1 MKRKVH
7 LANIIL
13 SVVLPLAVTSA
24 PALAQKTSANPTT
37 IKMGYFNLVLI
48 KSAFPQASESEAL
61 RIQAENQLKQDLDT
75 ANKQIQKMQDEK
87 KSSDEIQKAVH
98 ENQVVINAK
107 QEALV
112 RLLQTQN
119 AMARDRI
126 IQAVN
131 QVAQEKGLDIIFD
144 GEGLYAG
151 GKTVLDNGI
160 DVTDEIKKKLQP
172 AEGAAGAPARR
183 STK

>member
-1 MKRKVH
+1 MKSRKS
-7 LANIIL
+7 LASTIL
-13 SVVLPLAVTSA
+13 SLVVPISLVGA
-24 PALAQKTSANPTT
+24 PALAQRSSANPVSLK
-37 IKMGYFNLVLI
+37 IGYFNLVLI

-87 KSSDEIQKAVH
+87 KSSEDIQKAVH

-151 GKTVLDNGI
+151 GKTVLDNGM
-160 DVTDEIKKKLQP
+160 DVTDEIKRKLQP
-172 AEGAAGAPARR
+172 SEGVAAPAR
-183 STK
+183 KPAK

>member
-1 MKRKVH
+1 MKSKAI
-7 LANIIL
+7 LANILL
-13 SVVLPLAVTSA
+13 SVVVPISLTCA
-24 PALAQKTSANPTT
+24 PALAQKTSANSVT

-48 KSAFPQASESEAL
+48 KSAFPQAAESEAL

-75 ANKQIQKMQDEK
+75 ANKQILKMQDEK
-87 KSSDEIQKAVH
+87 KSTDEIQKAVH

-151 GKTVLDNGI
+151 GKTVLDNGL

-172 AEGAAGAPARR
+172 SEGVSAPARR
-183 STK
+183 SAK